1 MIEIIKTDSTNKDFK
16 ILISQLDS
24 ELRERY
30 GEVQNEYDQYNI
42 IEFNEDVLVAYDDK
56 VPVACGCFKEF
67 DGESVEIKRMFVRKD
82 FRGKGISR
90 IILNELESRAGEK
103 GYKKAVLETGIKQEE
118 AIGLYLKNGYKKIK
132 NYGQYAG
139 LPMSV
144 CFSKALNS

>member
-82 FRGKGISR
+82 FRGKGIS
-90 IILNELESRAGEK
+90 
-103 GYKKAVLETGIKQEE
+103 KAVLETGIKQEE